1 MIRVL
6 VLGAAASLALP
17 ATALAQQQAEYGPQP
32 VRIVITKVD
41 CSRLIRHVPA
51 ADVAYQPGV
60 DARGRAVAPADMP
73 GSGANALPNLL
84 SDVLEFPVT
93 INPIAYGARNQAQR
107 EKAAAAQGVADTA
120 SGKNAAQAQITTLTA
135 QKTTLTTQAGTLAAQ
150 KATLDASYATA
161 NTTLATLQAEVDAG
175 TRAKSSGDYLR
186 AKWAAEEA
194 QQAVTAKQK
203 QIDANAA
210 SITAA
215 TTAIAAQQS
224 IVDGAPAK
232 AAQYSA
238 NQSAADAK
246 LAKISSKGLDS
257 TTMNVGTVRYDMAK
271 GTFTFNGEPIGGAE
285 QQELARA
292 CQRQGV
298 R

>member
-6 VLGAAASLALP
+6 VLSAAASLALP

-51 ADVAYQPGV
+51 PDVAFQPGV

-84 SDVLEFPVT
+84 PDVLEFPVT

-120 SGKNAAQAQITTLTA
+120 SGENAAQAQITTLTA
-135 QKTTLTTQAGTLAAQ
+135 QKTTLATQAGTLAVQ
-150 KATLDASYATA
+150 KATLDASYTTA